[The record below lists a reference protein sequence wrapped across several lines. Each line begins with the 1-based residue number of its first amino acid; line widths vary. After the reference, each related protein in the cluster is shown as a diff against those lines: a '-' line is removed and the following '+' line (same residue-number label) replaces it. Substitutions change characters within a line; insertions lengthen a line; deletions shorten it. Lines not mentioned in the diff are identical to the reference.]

1 MMKKF
6 SIFFFI
12 FVLFLNKISY
22 LQASIF
28 HDEIANK
35 YDEIF
40 SEKILTSEDIINYKK
55 IFKNQENCKWKIA
68 NKYILLI
75 NNDILMGH
83 VLAQR
88 YLHPKCYRSQ
98 YLELYYW
105 LKKYNDLP
113 QAKRIY
119 RLAIKRMPKGYKSP
133 VQPIK
138 VKGITEQIIQA
149 KKQYKY
155 KSKKKL
161 SKNQKKEKQ
170 QLLNGIKSRVNSG
183 WPTGALKLLNQKYVN
198 TLLDQVEID
207 QQKELIAKGYFL
219 ANENDNPKIN
229 ELAIKIAK
237 EALEKS
243 PSHVPYAGWTAGLCS
258 WRLGHYEEAAEFFT
272 NFSISLKDDVW
283 HQASGSFWAARSYAK
298 LNQYE
303 DINFWL
309 KRAALNPNSFY
320 GLLATQ
326 ILGIKEPINWNKE
339 YLDHKEE
346 EVILDLPAT
355 KRIKALIQIGLLDE
369 IEKEI
374 IKINSIMNK
383 NVAIWSLNLAQN
395 FNFAYTQLKIAS
407 KLAKYGV
414 DIPIKFFYPTPIWK
428 PKKGFSLEPALI
440 YAFMHQESMFNSSA
454 KSRRGAMGLMQ
465 IMPSTAKFISTNKE
479 VKRSNSNI
487 LKIPEINIEVGQEYI
502 EYLLELKEINNN
514 LIYLTAA
521 YNGGPGNLQKW
532 KQNTNYLDD
541 PLFFMESIPSRET
554 RWFMEKVLTKYWIY
568 NSKLGNETNSLKML
582 ANGENPIY

>member
-1 MMKKF
+1 MKKVNII
-6 SIFFFI
+6 IFFLILSF
-12 FVLFLNKISY
+12 FKINVTHA
-22 LQASIF
+22 LTF
-28 HDEIANK
+28 HNEIIKK
-35 YDEIF
+35 YDQIF
-40 SEKILTSEDIINYKK
+40 STKILSSDDIINYKK
-55 IFKNQENCKWKIA
+55 IFENQEICKWKTA
-68 NKYILLI
+68 NKHILLI

-88 YLHPKCYRSQ
+88 YLHPKCYKSK
-98 YLELYYW
+98 YIELYYW

-119 RLAIKRMPKGYKSP
+119 RLAVKRMPKGYKSP
-133 VQPIK
+133 VQPTK
-138 VKGITEQIIQA
+138 VKGIEEENILV
-149 KKQYKY
+149 KKQSKY

-161 SKNQKKEKQ
+161 SKNQKNEKR
-170 QLLNGIKSRVNSG
+170 QLLNNIKSRVNNG
-183 WPTGALKLLNQKYVN
+183 WPTGALKLLNQRDVN
-198 TLLDQVEID
+198 ILLDQVEID

-219 ANENDNPKIN
+219 ANEDDNPKIN
-229 ELAIKIAK
+229 ELAIKLAR

-243 PSHVPYAGWTAGLCS
+243 STHVPYAGWTAGLCA
-258 WRLGHYEEAAEFFT
+258 WRLGRYEEAAEFFS

-298 LNQYE
+298 LNKYE

-309 KRAALNPNSFY
+309 KRAAINPNSFY
-320 GLLATQ
+320 GMLSTQ
-326 ILGIKEPINWNKE
+326 ILGIEEPINWKNE
-339 YLDHKEE
+339 YLSYNEE
-346 EVILDLPAT
+346 KKILVLPAI

-374 IKINSIMNK
+374 MKVNSVMNQ

-395 FNFAYTQLKIAS
+395 FNLAYTQLKIAS
-407 KLAKYGV
+407 KLQKYGV
-414 DIPIKFFYPTPIWK
+414 KIPIQFFYPTPLWK

-440 YAFMHQESMFNSSA
+440 FAFMHQESMFNASA

-465 IMPSTAKFISTNKE
+465 VMPSTAKFISSNKE
-479 VKRSNSNI
+479 VKRNNANI

-502 EYLLELKEINNN
+502 EYLLDLDGIDNN

-532 KQNTNYLDD
+532 KENTNYLDD

-554 RWFMEKVLTKYWIY
+554 RWFIEKVLTKYWIY
-568 NSKLGNETNSLKML
+568 SSKLGNETNSLKML
-582 ANGENPIY
+582 SNGENPIY